1 MRLKLKSLRVAGA
14 LAAVILVYPAAAQ
27 AVPPLARSRELHFKQ
42 LDKNKDGRV
51 SREEY
56 LAPWPWRHRYIGE
69 QQFREFDKNKDG
81 YLTPEEYIPGRKS
94 TPQK

>member
-1 MRLKLKSLRVAGA
+1 MLLKIKSLRVAAA
-14 LAAVILVYPAAAQ
+14 LAAVILVCPAAAQ
-27 AVPPLARSRELHFKQ
+27 AVAPLARSRELHFKQ

-56 LAPWPWRHRYIGE
+56 LAPWRGPDRYIGE

-81 YLTPEEYIPGRKS
+81 YLTPEEYIPGWKS
-94 TPQK
+94 KPQK